1 MKISIIIPC
10 YNEEETIPFF
20 YKEITNVF
28 KSLDKSYE
36 LIFVNDGSKDSTLNI
51 IKALSEKDKNIKYF
65 SFSRNFGK
73 EAAMYAGFCNA
84 SGDYIAI
91 MDADM
96 QDPPSLL
103 PEMIK
108 ILDTGSYDSV
118 ATRRKNRL
126 GEPPI
131 RSWFAKK
138 FYQIINKISDADIVD
153 GARDFR
159 LMKAEMVKTIVNMQE
174 QNRFSKGIFGWIGFK
189 TYWLSYENIERI
201 AGNTKWN
208 FWKLFKYAIGGII
221 NFSEVPLNIA
231 SWFGFLMTFISFF
244 MLFFLVIRRL
254 CFGDSVI
261 GWASIVCLML
271 LIAGI
276 QLFSLGMLGQYIAR
290 IYTEVKKRPH
300 YIISESNMEDVDR
313 IK

>member
-1 MKISIIIPC
+1 
-10 YNEEETIPFF
+10 
-20 YKEITNVF
+20 
-28 KSLDKSYE
+28 
-36 LIFVNDGSKDSTLNI
+36 
-51 IKALSEKDKNIKYF
+51 
-65 SFSRNFGK
+65 
-73 EAAMYAGFCNA
+73 
-84 SGDYIAI
+84 
-91 MDADM
+91 
-96 QDPPSLL
+96 
-103 PEMIK
+103 
-108 ILDTGSYDSV
+108 
-118 ATRRKNRL
+118 
-126 GEPPI
+126 
-131 RSWFAKK
+131 
-138 FYQIINKISDADIVD
+138 
-153 GARDFR
+153 
-159 LMKAEMVKTIVNMQE
+159 MKAEMVKTIVSMQE

>member
-1 MKISIIIPC
+1 
-10 YNEEETIPFF
+10 
-20 YKEITNVF
+20 
-28 KSLDKSYE
+28 
-36 LIFVNDGSKDSTLNI
+36 
-51 IKALSEKDKNIKYF
+51 
-65 SFSRNFGK
+65 
-73 EAAMYAGFCNA
+73 
-84 SGDYIAI
+84 
-91 MDADM
+91 
-96 QDPPSLL
+96 
-103 PEMIK
+103 
-108 ILDTGSYDSV
+108 
-118 ATRRKNRL
+118 
-126 GEPPI
+126 
-131 RSWFAKK
+131 
-138 FYQIINKISDADIVD
+138 
-153 GARDFR
+153 
-159 LMKAEMVKTIVNMQE
+159 MKAEMVKTIVNMQE